1 MSAPPPLRP
10 GPLPKIRGTQV
21 GLRIPD
27 LIDQL
32 KSEMPGGSYRFEAR
46 EGQIG
51 GVRDRKGT
59 YHVIEG
65 HHRLVAAIEIYFET
79 GNTAYVTE
87 ILRLGRW
94 TEVEAAPTISRPL
107 PSRRWW
113 GRLRNWLGM

>member
-1 MSAPPPLRP
+1 M
-10 GPLPKIRGTQV
+10 RGTQV
-21 GLRIPD
+21 GLRNPR

-32 KSEMPGGSYRFEAR
+32 KADMLGGRYRFEAR

-65 HHRLVAAIEIYFET
+65 HHRVVAALEIYGET
-79 GNTAYVTE
+79 GNAGYVSE
-87 ILRLGRW
+87 LLRLGRW
-94 TEVEAAPTISRPL
+94 TEVESAPTISRPL
-107 PSRRWW
+107 PSRGWW